1 MGAMMENYT
10 LTEAKAK
17 LSELISRVHFGK
29 EKFTITRKGKAV
41 AMVSPIAETCDDGPE
56 EGLIRAKG
64 VLPKI
69 DDVLDEMIDSI
80 YANRKDALDREVDL

>member
-1 MGAMMENYT
+1 MSQIYT

-17 LSELISRVHFGK
+17 LSELINRVHFGN

-41 AMVSPIAETCDDGPE
+41 AVVYPVAENIDGGAE

-64 VLPKI
+64 SLPRADEVM
-69 DDVLDEMIDSI
+69 DDMIQTI
-80 YANRKDALDREVDL
+80 YRNRKSAMDRKVDL

>member
-1 MGAMMENYT
+1 MSQTYT

-17 LSELISRVHFGK
+17 LSELISRVHFGN

-41 AMVSPIAETCDDGPE
+41 AVVFPVTETVGDGEE

-64 VLPKI
+64 ALPQL
-69 DDVLDEMIDSI
+69 DDVMDELVTTI
-80 YANRKDALDREVDL
+80 YRNRESAADRKVDL

>member
-1 MGAMMENYT
+1 MTQTYT

-41 AMVSPIAETCDDGPE
+41 AVVLPVTETVDDGKQ

-64 VLPKI
+64 VLHKL
-69 DDVLDEMIDSI
+69 DDVVDELVETI
-80 YANRKDALDREVDL
+80 YRDRENAKDRKVEL